1 MAPLSL
7 GPGSFDADTYWRM
20 FLLGR
25 GRLQAIKE
33 LADGSPRFDEFAAE
47 AFLLRVRML
56 LEQFALMVR
65 AGGVLSE
72 SMSRRSRTLYS
83 PKDVLRGLEEHIGL
97 FRFKTLSAL
106 REVALDPG
114 EVELQVEYGE
124 ERGVDPLKMLSLYG
138 RLNNFLHVSLRPVD
152 PVAMESLYLESF
164 DYCRWLRP
172 ILHRHLFFV
181 GKFEGPR
188 SKGVLLGQTDD
199 LKDIFWEFH
208 GDTLIKRS
216 G

>member
-1 MAPLSL
+1 MALLSL

-20 FLLGR
+20 FLLAR

-33 LADGSPRFDEFAAE
+33 VADRSPRFDEFAAE

-65 AGGVLSE
+65 AGGVLSD
-72 SMSRRSRTLYS
+72 SMSRRSRTSYS

-106 REVALDPG
+106 REIRLDPV

-124 ERGVDPLKMLSLYG
+124 ERMVDPLELLGLYG

-152 PVAMESLYLESF
+152 PVAMENLYLEAF
-164 DYCRWLRP
+164 AYCRWLRP

-181 GKFEGPR
+181 GEFNGPR
-188 SKGVLLGQTDD
+188 SKGVLLGQADD

-208 GDTLIKRS
+208 GDAVVKRS